1 MKDLISIIVP
11 FLNSEK
17 TLDKC
22 IKSILNQT
30 VDNYEIILIDNSST
44 DKSKNIATS
53 YSKKYNFIKYYNI
66 KKRSV
71 SAARNKGLSE
81 AKGNLICFVDSDD
94 YISEKYLEIMHRE
107 LMNNDLVICNFTS
120 NNSKV
125 NDKIETAKEKADNL
139 KKMNKNV
146 PVYFIAGGDDPVGDY
161 GSGVYKAA
169 EQFRNSGMATVDSR
183 VFPLC
188 RHEILN
194 EINRDEVYQSVGE
207 WLQNMNP

>member
-44 DKSKNIATS
+44 DKSKNTATS

-71 SAARNKGLSE
+71 SAARNKGLE
-81 AKGNLICFVDSDD
+81 F
-94 YISEKYLEIMHRE
+94 
-107 LMNNDLVICNFTS
+107 
-120 NNSKV
+120 
-125 NDKIETAKEKADNL
+125 
-139 KKMNKNV
+139 
-146 PVYFIAGGDDPVGDY
+146 
-161 GSGVYKAA
+161 
-169 EQFRNSGMATVDSR
+169 
-183 VFPLC
+183 
-188 RHEILN
+188 
-194 EINRDEVYQSVGE
+194 
-207 WLQNMNP
+207 